1 MSSNRGLE
9 DVVAGTTAL
18 CLIDGRQGRLIYRG
32 IDIHA
37 MIGRSSFE
45 ETAYLLW
52 FGSLPTRSQLN
63 DLNKKFAAER
73 RLPAEIQMLLKAIA
87 KKASPM
93 AALRTMVSAL
103 AIYDPDAE
111 DPSRDA
117 NLRKAIRM
125 TARFPSI
132 IADYHRLRNN
142 HDPIPSDASLG
153 HAANFLYILT
163 GRIPD
168 RTVTGMFD
176 ACLILHADHEF
187 NASTFAA
194 RVTAATL
201 SDAYSA
207 VTSAI
212 GALKG
217 PLHGGANE
225 QVIKL
230 LSAIGTPDRV
240 EEYIQGMMSRKEKVP
255 GFGHRVYKT
264 EDPRATHLRKF
275 SQELAQKTGDS
286 KWYEMSR
293 RVEEAMIASGMKARG
308 ICANV
313 DFYSASTYHYL
324 GIPTDLFTPVFAL
337 SRVVGWTAHV
347 LEQYAD
353 NRLIRPMGEY
363 TGPQEVPYVPIEQ
376 RG

>member
-1 MSSNRGLE
+1 MTSSRGLE
-9 DVVAGTTAL
+9 DVVAGATAL

-32 IDIHA
+32 VDIHD
-37 MIGRSSFE
+37 MVGRASFE
-45 ETAYLLW
+45 EAAYLLW
-52 FGSLPTRSQLN
+52 FGSLPTRRQIE
-63 DLNKKFAAER
+63 DLNRRLVAER
-73 RLPAEIQMLLKAIA
+73 RLPAEAQTLLKAIA
-87 KKASPM
+87 RKASPM
-93 AALRTMVSAL
+93 TALRTMVSAL
-103 AIYDPDAE
+103 ALCDPEAE
-111 DPSRDA
+111 DLSPDA

-125 TARFPSI
+125 TARFPAI
-132 IADYHRLRNN
+132 IADCHRLRSYQ
-142 HDPIPSDASLG
+142 DPIPSDPSLG

-168 RTVTGMFD
+168 RGVAGTFD

-201 SDAYSA
+201 SDIYSA
-207 VTSAI
+207 VVSAI

-225 QVIKL
+225 QVIQL
-230 LSAIGTPDRV
+230 LSAIGTPDRA
-240 EEYIQGMMSRKEKVP
+240 EEYIRGMMSRKEKVP

-264 EDPRATHLRKF
+264 EDPRATHLRRF
-275 SQELAQKTGDS
+275 SQELARKTGDP

-313 DFYSASTYHYL
+313 DFYSASTYYYM

-337 SRVVGWTAHV
+337 SRVVGWTAHI

-363 TGPQEVPYVPIEQ
+363 IGPQGVPYVPIEQ

>member
-9 DVVAGTTAL
+9 DVVAGATAL

-32 IDIHA
+32 IDIHD
-37 MIGRSSFE
+37 MVGRVSFE

-52 FGSLPTRSQLN
+52 FGSLPTRSQLE
-63 DLNKKFAAER
+63 DLNKKFVAER
-73 RLPAEIQMLLKAIA
+73 RLPAEVQTLLKAIA
-87 KKASPM
+87 RKASPM
-93 AALRTMVSAL
+93 TALRTMASAL
-103 AIYDPDAE
+103 AICDPEAE
-111 DPSRDA
+111 DLSRDA

-125 TARFPSI
+125 TAKFPAI
-132 IADYHRLRNN
+132 IADFHRLRN
-142 HDPIPSDASLG
+142 HQDPIPSDPSLG

-163 GRIPD
+163 GRLPD
-168 RTVTGMFD
+168 RAVAGMFD
-176 ACLILHADHEF
+176 TCLILHADHEF

-201 SDAYSA
+201 SDVYSA

-217 PLHGGANE
+217 SLHGGANE
-225 QVIKL
+225 QVIRL

-240 EEYIQGMMSRKEKVP
+240 EEYVQGMMSRKEKVP

-264 EDPRATHLRKF
+264 EDPRATHLRRF
-275 SQELAQKTGDS
+275 SQELAQKTGDFR
-286 KWYEMSR
+286 WYEMSR
-293 RVEEAMIASGMKARG
+293 RVEEAMIASGMKVKG

-313 DFYSASTYHYL
+313 DFYSASTYYYM

-337 SRVVGWTAHV
+337 SRVVGWTAHI

-363 TGPQEVPYVPIEQ
+363 TGPQGVPYVPIEQ

>member
-1 MSSNRGLE
+1 MPSNRGLE
-9 DVVAGTTAL
+9 DVVAGTTEL
-18 CLIDGRQGRLIYRG
+18 CLIDGGQGRLIYRG
-32 IDIHA
+32 IDIHDLV
-37 MIGRSSFE
+37 GRSSFE

-52 FGSLPTRSQLN
+52 FGALPTRGQME
-63 DLNKKFAAER
+63 DFKKKLLAER
-73 RLPAEIQMLLKAIA
+73 RLSAEIQTLLKAIA
-87 KKASPM
+87 RKSSSM
-93 AALRTMVSAL
+93 SALRTMVSAL
-103 AIYDPDAE
+103 GIYDPEAE
-111 DPSRDA
+111 DLSREA
-117 NLRKAIRM
+117 NVCKAIRM
-125 TARFPSI
+125 TARIPAI
-132 IADYHRLRNN
+132 IASYHRLRNN
-142 HDPIPSDASLG
+142 QDPIPSDPSLG

-168 RTVTGMFD
+168 RTVAGMLD

-201 SDAYSA
+201 SDIYSA

-217 PLHGGANE
+217 SLHGGANE
-225 QVIKL
+225 QVIRL
-230 LSAIGTPDRV
+230 LTAIGAPDRV
-240 EEYIQGMMSRKEKVP
+240 EAHVQGMMSRKEKVP

-275 SQELAQKTGDS
+275 SQELGQKTGDS

-293 RVEEAMIASGMKARG
+293 RVEEAMVAAGMKARG

-313 DFYSASTYHYL
+313 DFYSASTYHYT
-324 GIPTDLFTPVFAL
+324 GIPSDLFTPVFAL
-337 SRVVGWTAHV
+337 SRVAGWTAHV

-363 TGPQEVPYVPIEQ
+363 TGPTEVPYVPIEQ